1 MRRTRLGLVTLLS
14 AVVLALAAD
23 PVAAQA
29 SATSG
34 LINELNGKLLYVAI
48 PITIITEAILI
59 YTVIRFRRSD
69 EAKPTKENRRL
80 EITWTIATA
89 AVLLFV
95 GVASYGVLANPNVT
109 YVPGAND
116 APSEDAVV
124 VEAEAYQ
131 WGWNM
136 RYPEEGN
143 ISAPSAEGGPQ
154 IVIPVDTDVY
164 FEVTSTD
171 VIHGFAVPELG
182 LKQDA
187 MPGSTNTIKTVA
199 YEEGTYQGY
208 CTEYCGVAHSQM
220 YFSVK
225 VVSQE
230 EYQQFLEEQQST
242 PTPTATPSG
251 NSTATAT
258 ATPSGTSTP
267 AGDSTTTA
275 TSTSSGT
282 ATSSGNSTATA
293 TSSTS
298 TGSATATS
306 APTAT
311 GTATA
316 TSTPSGN

>member
-1 MRRTRLGLVTLLS
+1 MRRTRLGLAGLLS

-34 LINELNGKLLYVAI
+34 LINELNSKLLYVAI

-59 YTVIRFRRSD
+59 YTVIRFRNSD
-69 EAKPTKENRRL
+69 TAQPTKENRRL

-109 YVPGAND
+109 YMPQVDDGPGEGD
-116 APSEDAVV
+116 VV

-136 RYPEEGN
+136 RYPNEEGVT
-143 ISAPSAEGGPQ
+143 APNAEGGPQ
-154 IVIPVDTDVY
+154 IVIPKDTDVY
-164 FEVTSTD
+164 FQVTSTD

-187 MPGSTNTIKTVA
+187 MPGATNTIKTVA
-199 YEEGTYQGY
+199 YEEDTYQGY

-220 YFSVK
+220 YFTVK

-230 EYQQFLEEQQST
+230 EYQQFLDEQQPSESGSSGSEGNATAT
-242 PTPTATPSG
+242 PTPTEG
-251 NSTATAT
+251 NT
-258 ATPSGTSTP
+258 
-267 AGDSTTTA
+267 
-275 TSTSSGT
+275 
-282 ATSSGNSTATA
+282 
-293 TSSTS
+293 
-298 TGSATATS
+298 
-306 APTAT
+306 
-311 GTATA
+311 TATA
-316 TSTPSGN
+316 TSTPSGNATATTTAAE

>member
-1 MRRTRLGLVTLLS
+1 MNRMRLGLVPLLS
-14 AVVLALAAD
+14 AVAVALVAD

-34 LINELNGKLLYVAI
+34 LINELNNNLLYVAI
-48 PITIITEAILI
+48 PITIVTEAILI

-80 EITWTIATA
+80 EITWTVATA
-89 AVLLFV
+89 IVLLFV

-109 YVPGAND
+109 YVEGMSDGPGEGD
-116 APSEDAVV
+116 VV

-136 RYPEEGN
+136 YYPEEGN
-143 ISAPSAEGGPQ
+143 VSTNAQ

-164 FEVTSTD
+164 FRVTSTD

-187 MPGSTNTIKTVA
+187 MPGATNTIKTVA
-199 YEEGTYQGY
+199 HEEGEYQGY

-220 YFSVK
+220 YFTVE

-230 EYQQFLEEQQST
+230 EYQQWLDEQQST
-242 PTPTATPSG
+242 SSDVEVDGEFAA
-251 NSTATAT
+251 ATAGGV
-258 ATPSGTSTP
+258 A
-267 AGDSTTTA
+267 
-275 TSTSSGT
+275 
-282 ATSSGNSTATA
+282 
-293 TSSTS
+293 
-298 TGSATATS
+298 
-306 APTAT
+306 
-311 GTATA
+311 
-316 TSTPSGN
+316 

>member
-48 PITIITEAILI
+48 PITVITEAILI

-69 EAKPTKENRRL
+69 DAKPTKENRRL
-80 EITWTIATA
+80 EITWTVATA

-109 YVPGAND
+109 YMPSMDQGPGQD
-116 APSEDAVV
+116 DVV

-154 IVIPVDTDVY
+154 IVIPKDTDVY
-164 FEVTSTD
+164 FEITSTD

-187 MPGSTNTIKTVA
+187 MPGATNTIKTVA

-220 YFSVK
+220 YFTVK

-258 ATPSGTSTP
+258 ATPSGTST
-267 AGDSTTTA
+267 TT
-275 TSTSSGT
+275 GT
-282 ATSSGNSTATA
+282 STATP
-293 TSSTS
+293 SGTS
-298 TGSATATS
+298 TATPTS

-316 TSTPSGN
+316 TPSN

>member
-14 AVVLALAAD
+14 AVVLALVAD

-48 PITIITEAILI
+48 PITVVTQAILI

-69 EAKPTKENRRL
+69 EAQPTKENRRL

-109 YVPGAND
+109 YMPGMND
-116 APSEDAVV
+116 DGPGEGDVV

-136 RYPEEGN
+136 RYPDEEGVT
-143 ISAPSAEGGPQ
+143 APTVEGSPQ
-154 IVIPVDTDVY
+154 IVIPKDTDVY
-164 FEVTSTD
+164 FEITSTD

-187 MPGSTNTIKTVA
+187 MPGATNTIKTVA

-220 YFSVK
+220 YFTVK

-230 EYQQFLEEQQST
+230 EYQQFLDEQQST
-242 PTPTATPSG
+242 PTATATPSG

-258 ATPSGTSTP
+258 PSGNSTSTATTTATATTTSTATPSG
-267 AGDSTTTA
+267 
-275 TSTSSGT
+275 
-282 ATSSGNSTATA
+282 N
-293 TSSTS
+293 
-298 TGSATATS
+298 
-306 APTAT
+306 
-311 GTATA
+311 
-316 TSTPSGN
+316 

>member
-14 AVVLALAAD
+14 AVALALAAD
-23 PVAAQA
+23 PVAAQT

-48 PITIITEAILI
+48 PITVITEAILI

-69 EAKPTKENRRL
+69 EAQPTRENRRL

-109 YVPGAND
+109 YMPGMND
-116 APSEDAVV
+116 DGPGEADVV
-124 VEAEAYQ
+124 VEAEAFQ

-136 RYPEEGN
+136 RYPEEEGVT
-143 ISAPSAEGGPQ
+143 APTVDGSPQ
-154 IVIPVDTDVY
+154 IVIPANTDVY
-164 FEVTSTD
+164 FEITSTD

-187 MPGSTNTIKTVA
+187 MPGATNTIKTVA

-220 YFSVK
+220 YFTVK

-230 EYQQFLEEQQST
+230 EYQQFLDEQQPSET
-242 PTPTATPSG
+242 ATATATPSE
-251 NSTATAT
+251 NTTATAT
-258 ATPSGTSTP
+258 ATPSGNATV
-267 AGDSTTTA
+267 TA
-275 TSTSSGT
+275 TP
-282 ATSSGNSTATA
+282 NATA
-293 TSSTS
+293 
-298 TGSATATS
+298 
-306 APTAT
+306 
-311 GTATA
+311 TATA
-316 TSTPSGN
+316 TSTATPTGN